1 VFNVCSSYI
10 LYVYKA
16 SSASQARQP
25 ATFDNR
31 VLQNV
36 TEQQQ
41 DDSNSNNERE
51 REKRPTVNSAVDVFA
66 GL

>member
-1 VFNVCSSYI
+1 MCIRLRLLRRRAN
-10 LYVYKA
+10 
-16 SSASQARQP
+16 QP
-25 ATFDNR
+25 PSIIE